1 MHTAAHDNLV
11 LAAPRPVRIATFSHM
26 HTSPIRQHIRL
37 ASVPVPDNNSS
48 EEQGRISASP
58 RAVSPRPS
66 LSSEAL
72 EEFLSILRFPPQ
84 SPTLRARRHPSH
96 NLAFAHDR
104 SHSLSAKPLERLENI
119 PILSP
124 AFGEDARSPG
134 KQIGARITSPSLRPP
149 REEDEE
155 NRVTPPP
162 SFRVWANGPLASP
175 VSRLQTRNPFQRD
188 PSFENKGP
196 GLLLFPTLPSTSPAP
211 PVFQSVNISPSLVPL
226 PSPTP
231 SEFDVDSPF

>member
-1 MHTAAHDNLV
+1 MNSNLT
-11 LAAPRPVRIATFSHM
+11 PVT
-26 HTSPIRQHIRL
+26 
-37 ASVPVPDNNSS
+37 
-48 EEQGRISASP
+48 
-58 RAVSPRPS
+58 RPS

-162 SFRVWANGPLASP
+162 SFRVWANGPLGTYFLSFMLSFNDSYLVSILRLFSITCLPPSNPQSLPARPLLRDQRPRSSP
-175 VSRLQTRNPFQRD
+175 FPYLAVYLTCAACVPVGQYLSVS
-188 PSFENKGP
+188 
-196 GLLLFPTLPSTSPAP
+196 
-211 PVFQSVNISPSLVPL
+211 SPS
-226 PSPTP
+226 SA
-231 SEFDVDSPF
+231 SDSKRV